1 MNDLF
6 GYMTGVTTPEPAPST
21 ETPPSD
27 RPLSD
32 VYQTMRSR
40 DFNESLKPDF
50 MRHAN
55 PFGDELTNSTAYKDE
70 LNIVRTMISDRE
82 NLGGIAP
89 DVVSKANNNFD
100 PQNFKDMA
108 TNWRA
113 TAFLLNQ
120 KVEDLD
126 AGNYEIYQKGVAAR
140 LGQPVPKNEADYR
153 NMLAKHF
160 ENEAEQDTAYNDL
173 RGMVAKNMLEAT
185 NYGKDYPI
193 VKDMGQTLNEWFAK
207 YPNMAGDSSRH
218 WMIARQANA
227 FANGILS
234 DMESV
239 RPAAAK
245 TFDTLL
251 ALSQGRAEEGQL
263 ESLAQSL
270 TSLDQEGRNK
280 VYRYATI
287 AAESGQVDRA
297 AILTLA
303 KNLGQTFSRGFDFI
317 PARGLQDRET
327 GIDSMLNAI
336 RRGTQIWVP
345 ANGDLSQAT
354 IGNATP
360 EAMAKAKE
368 EGAWRQA
375 TVGETETYISSL
387 QNALKG
393 FQVEREL
400 RNVAK
405 NGIDPIKPLSN
416 GGVLGWLETGMG
428 YGFVGSIPLMAAVSI
443 NPFVGMAGYQAQEY
457 DRIMFENPNIDRK
470 FAQHLA
476 TGEAGVNTIIDM
488 LQLRALAGKSAMFAK
503 TLEKMQSGGVINYF
517 KRTGVLQ
524 FEQFAQENMQDLI
537 APIAESFASA
547 LREDMPKK
555 DFMVEIKD
563 YLKSRPEVF
572 FAVLP
577 MALIGGGFI
586 DVNALKTKSNFLIQK
601 QLKIAGMSD
610 NQIKHIFEAK
620 SQEDLNER
628 IQRAWNARTAENIE
642 AGKALGEQE
651 IQQAISSKGYN
662 LSVDEQQ
669 GQKTWIV
676 TNQAG
681 EEVFRSGDFD
691 AALEIIGQGQVA
703 AILNENNSRRAVVSW
718 ADNILKDPSVSFED
732 SPTFVTEALQRME
745 AEGDTKGIEN
755 LHRRLIDIGRDPNG
769 DLTGLQ
775 IFGETTI
782 EEVKEGVF
790 RASIALHKGYNVDDV
805 FEEIGHGFDRVA
817 LAEGRVSMED
827 FARWLEQTEKASG
840 IPLNRSN
847 DTEILESMA
856 RVRADWIRGKMD
868 DAALPLSFLDYL
880 KRLTEVLKEA
890 LVRFTKYTQGIKD
903 GTIDQSFEDYM
914 DESIGLPPQRK
925 IESSAGKTFTEV
937 DPEAK
942 NYAIRVTTVAANKL
956 ADALNIPSTL
966 GPEFVG
972 RQIIPIEAD
981 LTAGGGSFT
990 QKPAQGGPAFS
1001 VIPEYFN
1008 AGVAWAAAKDGFWTG
1023 KLNLARETGAIY
1035 KGTDGREKFLVAP
1048 YAMKQDSHIS
1058 NPTVAG
1064 EKFSEVSRYIRENRI
1079 TKEQEKGIAEL
1090 IQNAAV
1096 KGVATAKSNLATA
1109 RTAVTKAES
1118 DLKKSE
1124 ALVKKVEEKFKK
1136 DKTDENEKALKAALK
1151 DLKKSEDAL
1160 KTKKK
1165 TASDALAKQTFF
1177 QGIGRFPASLTSTSF
1192 DTYLA
1197 SLSFDQ
1203 RKFLGEKLSSAEAE
1217 KLGAPPMDQIR
1228 RATLD
1233 ESFAGTNHLSLISLL
1248 EIDVKKL
1255 EQGLEKGTL
1264 TAKDYGVTPHNSY
1277 DSLAPGKPVAFFR
1290 TPIPYSMALQDIKN
1304 ALDKE
1309 GYENHGFLLKGRIP
1323 NNLPRTQK
1331 ISAQMITDWADAQT
1345 SLRPN
1350 QAKAIV
1356 TALNQGWK
1364 TYTKPAEAGLAEF
1377 TRALLNNDAAVTL
1390 TQYSAKEVSQML
1402 KEGKMKVYQ
1411 LGDMNVWF
1419 ALKRPGKDEAGDPE
1433 KDWHIVSVANNEKGA
1448 PGMLPLIMAKA
1459 LAEGGTLLD
1468 CFAVKSAKYP
1478 DGLLPTLYAKSGFE
1492 VTGVLPFDPQYH
1504 TEPGKMGEFQKVWD
1518 SQKWD
1523 GQEMPPL
1530 VYMKWNPELHA
1541 NLGTNARD
1549 DEANA
1554 KFESHASKDGRSMAR
1569 GQDSRTGRVAEGSP
1583 VSMGG
1588 PGQGEQGGRVSDG
1601 SSATGSAGNARNIL
1615 PRGIEQ
1621 IVADLGNLNDY
1632 QLQALGLTKTDVKA
1646 AIDVYNNPSSVSYSV
1661 REAAKKK
1668 TIRSAEEIQKEI
1680 DGMSAGELRTA
1691 LANAKL
1697 TPTPKM
1703 GAMLGQ
1709 FPEYL
1714 KPVISY
1720 MLSKRDQLIEGKVSP
1735 RDVAKAY
1742 WMTVASIGADAVNV
1756 DTIAE
1761 KAREN
1766 GIDFNPP
1773 KMFQTTGVNGDPQ
1786 MRPEELAAYW
1796 LGTPDGQLALD
1807 NIERG
1812 IFNPD
1817 DWKSGLILRDA
1828 FGRNDLRKK
1837 WSASGTATRE
1847 GKNTITVDGM
1857 PVSVTAK
1864 KNKSGEIRWSVP
1876 INEEGDSQIQ
1886 LPRGWKEDN
1895 RTEKSGGVGI
1905 PKGKNTNLQNLFD
1918 LTARINEAKGDPAK
1932 LEKAVTSAV
1941 GIGEGKKGF
1950 ISHFL
1955 GFGEWSTIDAVE
1967 LNIWL
1972 TGIGDTAHGTEEQ
1985 KLIAGIAK
1993 EASGSSATRR
2003 DLFDRIRTAI
2013 MGLRDKAKGG
2023 KQIPKEVAA
2032 HIIHH
2037 WIWDAAKGIQTTHE
2051 GLYHA
2056 MRNYSI
2062 RDTTEDVTRAKY
2074 LSEKLNEMYENGGID
2089 PAIEDHESELE
2100 KIYQRL
2106 ESYAEIQE
2114 TENEEMSVRDFE
2126 WNPQDIMFSVTEN
2139 FKNGRY
2145 YSEDSLAQRIR
2156 AAFAG
2161 EGIFDPLPGVSDQQL
2176 EDAANDLYTQRVNLR
2191 EKLRS
2196 KQPFDEINF
2205 SIRTQETID
2214 NIEASLDSMRKSPEG
2229 RLAAYQLARERF
2241 LDILKENKTTLDEI
2255 AATKRNAAP
2264 IVEMLEEERASK
2276 LADLDIEERAE
2287 VESALQDNA
2296 VSFAARIESAPFPE
2310 DKSQL
2315 KRDATD
2321 RARILEQGIR
2331 AKFAERKIAVEQDI
2345 SNRKAVAEDQA
2356 TKNNVFL
2363 AEKLRGVKLKQAI
2376 GELDGLLRVLPKEVM
2391 GRVGGFSTLAKI
2403 GQGDKALGDFFAKRV
2418 QMVDDQL
2425 EMYLK
2430 NEYGV
2435 QMDKILERSKPKKG
2449 KPGEKPKG
2457 RGAELQHLFEVLRQ
2471 AVDFSGDQVSAH
2483 LAKLDYELQNSTLTP
2498 EQEAE
2503 KKMEAGLVTLVG
2515 DWKNADASRR
2525 ATAVEQVR
2533 EAWAKGYYN
2542 FVQREI
2548 ARREARQMAQQDAIS
2563 STGKDGLYKD
2573 RQDRKLADNGLGGNF
2588 RNAFMNLTSWDQV
2601 VQTIFGDNSGIAN
2614 FLSDSQRKADN
2625 AKEDNIQDKMDEVE
2639 NLFTSLAG
2647 GDRFAGQTLRF
2658 EMSQPSMKVNG
2669 LRLSELEAVTAT
2681 MMWMQEDG
2689 RRHMTGNLDENGNPS
2704 STWHYN
2710 QEFIDQ
2716 IENALSDNARD
2727 LRTFLLQKYEDEYQ
2741 AINRVY
2747 RELNGIDL
2755 PKIKFYSPLLVK
2767 PMQAPQGMVNDPVTG
2782 GAVSANGIS
2791 PGALKSRGTAVAEPE
2806 FRDALQTYIAHTKQ
2820 MEHWK
2825 VYAPLITEFN
2835 GILRN
2840 RDVLNSIEEAGGQEA
2855 SRVIALW
2862 LDLFAQGGNRDAL
2875 TQISLAKDIGS
2886 IAGRA
2891 AQIALVGRIGTI
2903 LVQSTQ
2909 LGAAIAEMPTGA
2921 YLVRLSKLL
2930 SGQLSWRDA
2939 LNSDY
2944 IQRRIKEQPIVVQQA
2959 MQGLS
2964 SDRPNVLKH
2973 TQHKIGQLIGGMD
2986 GLMTAGTF
2994 AIVYDYHLA
3003 QATKMGLP
3011 QSDAE
3016 AYARN
3021 VAERATD
3028 RLAQPTRM
3036 GARSILE
3043 NLSTN
3048 PYAKIGW
3055 AFASEGRKN
3064 LALAA
3069 YAFAKRPK
3077 KEALRVAI
3085 GLLIANTLF
3094 GALIRNAWKDA
3105 KDDDDEEFFDD
3116 KHWNIK
3122 RMILSVLTEPL
3133 QGLPLLGESAQE
3145 AAYSAAGVY
3154 HQNGN
3159 LLNVERGIK
3168 AIKHLPETVSGTRE
3182 IEDIL
3187 KDINGVLSV
3196 MGLFNQNLAG
3206 AASLSTIAA
3215 DAFGVATNT
3224 KKAVME

>member
-6 GYMTGVTTPEPAPST
+6 GYMTGVTTPEPASSP
-21 ETPPSD
+21 ETTPSD

-50 MRHAN
+50 MRHSN

-70 LNIVRTMISDRE
+70 LNIVRTMLSDRE

-89 DVVSKANNNFD
+89 DVVAKANNNFD

-153 NMLAKHF
+153 NMLSKHF
-160 ENEAEQDTAYNDL
+160 EGEAEQETAFNDL

-193 VKDMGQTLNEWFAK
+193 VKDMGQTINDWFSK

-218 WMIARQANA
+218 WLIARQANA

-234 DMESV
+234 DIESV

-251 ALSQGRAEEGQL
+251 ALSQGRTEEGQL
-263 ESLAQSL
+263 ESLAQTL
-270 TSLDQEGRNK
+270 TSLDQDGRNK
-280 VYRYATI
+280 VYRYATL

-303 KNLGQTFSRGFDFI
+303 KNLGQTLSRGFDFI

-327 GIDSMLNAI
+327 GIDSMLNSI

-360 EAMAKAKE
+360 EAMAKARE

-375 TVGETETYISSL
+375 TTQETETFISSL
-387 QNALKG
+387 HNALKG
-393 FQVEREL
+393 FQIEREL

-428 YGFVGSIPLMAAVSI
+428 YGFVGSIPLMAAVAI

-457 DRIMFENPNIDRK
+457 DRIMFENPNINRK

-476 TGEAGVNTIIDM
+476 TVEAGGNTLIDM
-488 LQLRALAGKSAMFAK
+488 FQLRALFGKSAMFAT
-503 TLEKMQSGGVINYF
+503 TLEKMQSGGVVNYL

-537 APIAESFASA
+537 APVAETFASA
-547 LREDMPKK
+547 LRDDMPKK

-586 DVNALKTKSNFLIQK
+586 DVNALKTKSDLLIKK
-601 QLKIAGMSD
+601 QLKISGMSD
-610 NQIKHIFEAK
+610 NQISYIFGATSLE
-620 SQEDLNER
+620 EVNDR
-628 IQRAWNARTAENIE
+628 IQRSWKARTTENIE
-642 AGKALGEQE
+642 AGKSLGEQE
-651 IQQAISSKGYN
+651 IQQAISPKGYK
-662 LSVDEQQ
+662 LSVDEQA

-703 AILNENNSRRAVVSW
+703 AIINENNSRRAVVSW
-718 ADNILKDPSVSFED
+718 AEQILNDPSVSFENA
-732 SPTFVTEALQRME
+732 PTFVTEALQKME

-775 IFGETTI
+775 IFGATTI

-817 LAEGRVSMED
+817 LAEGRVTMQD
-827 FARWLEQTEKASG
+827 FARWLDQTEKASG
-840 IPLNRSN
+840 IKLNRSN

-868 DAALPLSFLDYL
+868 DAALPVSFLDYL

-890 LVRFTKYTQGIKD
+890 LVRFSKYTQGIKD

-914 DESIGLPPQRK
+914 DESIGLPPQQK

-942 NYAIRVTTVAANKL
+942 NYAIRVNTVAANKL
-956 ADALNIPSTL
+956 ADMLNIPSTL
-966 GPEFVG
+966 GPEFEG

-1001 VIPEYFN
+1001 VIQEYFN

-1064 EKFSEVSRYIRENRI
+1064 EKFSEVSRYIREKRI
-1079 TKEQEKGIAEL
+1079 TKAQEKGISDL
-1090 IQNAAV
+1090 IRNSAV
-1096 KGVATAKSNLATA
+1096 NGVATAVSEMATA
-1109 RTAVTKAES
+1109 KTAVANAES
-1118 DLKKSE
+1118 VLKNAEELVKKSE
-1124 ALVKKVEEKFKK
+1124 EANNK
-1136 DKTDENEKALKAALK
+1136 DKTEETEK
-1151 DLKKSEDAL
+1151 DLKSAQKKFKSAQADL
-1160 KTKKK
+1160 KAKKK
-1165 TASDALAKQTFF
+1165 KASDALAKKTFF
-1177 QGIGRFPASLTSTSF
+1177 EGIGRFPTSLTSKSF

-1217 KLGAPPMDQIR
+1217 NLGAPPMDQIR

-1248 EIDVKKL
+1248 EIDVKRL
-1255 EQGLEKGTL
+1255 EEGLEKRTL

-1290 TPIPYSMALQDIKN
+1290 TPIPYSMALPDIKN

-1309 GYENHGFLLKGRIP
+1309 GFKNHGFLLKGRIP

-1331 ISAQMITDWADAQT
+1331 ISAQMISDWADTQT

-1364 TYTKPAEAGLAEF
+1364 TYTKPAQAGLAEF
-1377 TRALLNNDAAVTL
+1377 TRALRNNDAAVTL
-1390 TQYSAKEVSQML
+1390 TQYSAKEVSKLL

-1419 ALKRPGKDEAGDPE
+1419 ALKRPGEDEAGDPE

-1468 CFAVKSAKYP
+1468 CYAVKSAKYP
-1478 DGLLPTLYAKSGFE
+1478 EGLLPTLYAKSGFE
-1492 VTGVLPFDPQYH
+1492 VTKVLPFDPQYH
-1504 TEPGKMGEFQKVWD
+1504 TEPGKMGELQKVWD
-1518 SQKWD
+1518 SQKWT
-1523 GQEMPPL
+1523 GQEKPPL

-1541 NLGTNARD
+1541 NLGTNAD
-1549 DEANA
+1549 TDIEL
-1554 KFESHASKDGRSMAR
+1554 ESSTPKDASGMAEGEDTR
-1569 GQDSRTGRVAEGSP
+1569 IGRVAEDSP
-1583 VSMGG
+1583 VNMGG
-1588 PGQGEQGGRVSDG
+1588 AGQGDQGRGVSDG
-1601 SSATGSAGNARNIL
+1601 SSPTGSTGNARNIL

-1621 IVADLGNLNDY
+1621 IVADLGKLNPY
-1632 QLQALGLTKTDVKA
+1632 QLQALGLTKTDVDA
-1646 AIDVYNNPSSVSYSV
+1646 AIDIYNHPDSVTYSV

-1680 DGMSAGELRTA
+1680 DGMSAEELRTA

-1703 GAMLGQ
+1703 VAMLGQ

-1742 WMTVASIGADAVNV
+1742 WMTVASIGADAVGV

-1761 KAREN
+1761 KARQN

-1837 WSASGTATRE
+1837 WAASGTAPRA
-1847 GKNTITVDGM
+1847 GKNTLTIDGM

-1876 INEEGDSQIQ
+1876 INEEGNSEIK
-1886 LPRGWKEDN
+1886 LPKGWKEDT
-1895 RTEKSGGVGI
+1895 RTEKSGGVGM
-1905 PKGKNTNLQNLFD
+1905 PKGNNTNLQNLLD

-1972 TGIGDTAHGTEEQ
+1972 TGIGDTSHGTEEQ

-1993 EASGSSATRR
+1993 EASGSNATRR

-2056 MRNYSI
+2056 MQNYSI
-2062 RDTTEDVTRAKY
+2062 RDTTEDVERAKY
-2074 LSEKLNEMYENGGID
+2074 LSEKLNEMYEQGGID
-2089 PAIEDHESELE
+2089 PAIEDNESELE

-2114 TENEEMSVRDFE
+2114 TENEDMSVRDFE
-2126 WNPQDIMFSVTEN
+2126 WNPQDIIFSVTEN

-2145 YSEDSLAQRIR
+2145 SSEDSLAQHIR
-2156 AAFAG
+2156 KAFAG
-2161 EGIFDPLPGVSDQQL
+2161 EGIFEPLPGVSDQQL
-2176 EDAANDLYTQRVNLR
+2176 EIAANDLHTQRVKLR
-2191 EKLRS
+2191 EKLRN
-2196 KQPFDEINF
+2196 KQPLDEINF

-2214 NIEASLDSMRKSPEG
+2214 EIESSLDAMRKSPEG

-2241 LDILKENKTTLDEI
+2241 LDILKENKSTLDEI

-2321 RARILEQGIR
+2321 RARIIEQGIR
-2331 AKFAERKIAVEQDI
+2331 AKFAERKNSVEQDI

-2356 TKNNVFL
+2356 TKSNVFL

-2376 GELDGLLRVLPKEVM
+2376 GELDGLLRVLPKEVI
-2391 GRVGGFSTLAKI
+2391 GKVGGFSTLAKI

-2457 RGAELQHLFEVLRQ
+2457 RGAELQRLFGVLRQ
-2471 AVDFSGDQVSAH
+2471 AVDFSGDEVSAH
-2483 LAKLDYELQNSTLTP
+2483 LAKLDFELQNSILTP

-2573 RQDRKLADNGLGGNF
+2573 RKDRKLADNGLGGKF

-2601 VQTIFGDNSGIAN
+2601 VQTIFGDNSEIAN

-2625 AKEDNIQDKMDEVE
+2625 AKEDNIQNKMDEVE
-2639 NLFTSLAG
+2639 NLFASFAG
-2647 GDRFAGQTLRF
+2647 GDRLAGQILRY
-2658 EMSQPSMKVNG
+2658 EMSQPSMKVDG
-2669 LRLSELEAVTAT
+2669 LRLSELEAITAT

-2689 RRHMTGNLDENGNPS
+2689 RRHMTGNLDEKGNPS
-2704 STWHYN
+2704 SNWHYT

-2727 LRTFLLQKYEDEYQ
+2727 LRTFLLQKYDDEYQ

-2755 PKIKFYSPLLVK
+2755 PKIKTYSPIIVK
-2767 PMQAPQGMVNDPVTG
+2767 PVQAPQGMVNDPVTG

-2825 VYAPLITEFN
+2825 VYAPLVTEFN

-2840 RDVLNSIEEAGGQEA
+2840 REVLNSIEEAGGEEA
-2855 SRVIALW
+2855 SRVMSLW

-2909 LGAAIAEMPTGA
+2909 LGAAISEMPTGA
-2921 YLVRLSKLL
+2921 YLARLSKLL
-2930 SGQLSWRDA
+2930 TGQLSWKNA

-2959 MQGLS
+2959 MQGLA
-2964 SDRPNVLKH
+2964 SDRPNTLKH

-2994 AIVYDYHLA
+2994 AIVYDYHLT
-3003 QATKMGLP
+3003 QAKKMGLP

-3036 GARSILE
+3036 GARSIME

-3069 YAFAKRPK
+3069 YAMTNRTKM
-3077 KEALRVAI
+3077 EAGRVAF
-3085 GLLIANTLF
+3085 GLLITNALF

-3105 KDDDDEEFFDD
+3105 KDDDDDELFDD
-3116 KHWNIK
+3116 KHWHIK

-3133 QGLPLLGESAQE
+3133 QGLPLLGESAQS
-3145 AAYSAAGVY
+3145 AAFSAAGVY

-3168 AIKHLPETVSGTRE
+3168 AIHHLPDTVSGNRD

-3187 KDINGVLSV
+3187 KDINGMISV

-3215 DAFGVATNT
+3215 DAFGVAKNT
-3224 KKAVME
+3224 KKTVME